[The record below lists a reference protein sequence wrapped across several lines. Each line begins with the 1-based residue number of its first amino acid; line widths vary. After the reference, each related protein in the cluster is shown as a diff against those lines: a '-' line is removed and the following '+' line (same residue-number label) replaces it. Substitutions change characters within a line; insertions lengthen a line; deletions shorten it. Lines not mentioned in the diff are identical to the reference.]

1 MALDGIV
8 IANIV
13 SELNPL
19 LVNGRINK
27 IAQPENDE
35 LILTIK
41 NNREQ
46 YRLLMSAN
54 ASLPLLY
61 LTDANK
67 PAPLTAPGFCMLLRK
82 HLNNGRILSI
92 TQAGLERV
100 VDFEIEHLNEMGD
113 TCRKHLIV
121 ELMGKHS
128 NIIFCDDH
136 RMIID
141 SIKHISAQVSSVR
154 EVLPGRDYFIPDTAG
169 KSDPLTLTYEE
180 FTETVCKKPCNIQK
194 ALYTSLT
201 GLSPCISTEI
211 CHLAS
216 ISCETNAA
224 DLSENERLHLYNI
237 FSGIINDVKEKN
249 FTPNIIYNSA
259 GPVEFSSV
267 PLTNYAENECKNYE
281 SICTVLSDYYSEK
294 NTISRIHQKSA
305 DLRKIVNTILDRDR
319 KKLDLLYKQLEDT
332 RKRDKYKIYGELI
345 NTYGYG
351 IEEGAKSFTAL
362 NYYTNEEITI
372 PLDETLTARENSV
385 KYFDRYNKLKR
396 TFEATNKLIAEVSG
410 EIEHLE
416 SISNSLDI
424 ALVEADLSQIKEELV
439 EYGYVKRKGTAKKER
454 FTSKPFHYV
463 SSDGYHIYVGKNNF
477 QNDELSFKFA
487 SGNDW
492 WFHAKEIPG
501 SHVIVKSMGDKLPDR
516 TFEEAA
522 ALAAHYSR
530 AKNQEKVE
538 VDYTLKKNLKKPN
551 SAKPGFVIYH
561 TNYSMVISPD
571 ISRLGLQLLDGTAAF

>member
-13 SELNPL
+13 RELNTL
-19 LVNGRINK
+19 LIGGRINK

-35 LILTIK
+35 LLLTIK
-41 NNREQ
+41 NNSGQ

-61 LTDANK
+61 LTETNK
-67 PAPLTAPGFCMLLRK
+67 PSPLTAPGFCMLLRK

-113 TCRKHLIV
+113 VCRKHLIV

-128 NIIFCDDH
+128 NIIFCDDDKK
-136 RMIID
+136 IID
-141 SIKHISAQVSSVR
+141 SIKHISAQISSVR
-154 EVLPGRDYFIPDTAG
+154 EVLPGREYFIPDTTG
-169 KSDPLTLTYEE
+169 KLDPLTLTYQQ
-180 FTETVCKKPCNIQK
+180 FTDIVCQKPCNIQK

-201 GLSPCISTEI
+201 GLSPCVSTQI
-211 CHLAS
+211 CHLSS
-216 ISCETNAA
+216 IPCETNAG
-224 DLSENERLHLYNI
+224 DLSENERLHLFNI
-237 FSGIINDVKEKN
+237 FSNIMEDVKSGQ
-249 FTPNIIYNSA
+249 FAPNIVYEEK
-259 GPVEFSSV
+259 GPLEFASIA
-267 PLTNYAENECKNYE
+267 LTNYTEGTIKNYD
-281 SICTVLSDYYSEK
+281 SICNVLSDYYSEK

-305 DLRKIVNTILDRDR
+305 DLRKIVSTILDRDR
-319 KKLDLLYKQLEDT
+319 KKLDLLLKQLEDT
-332 RKRDKYKIYGELI
+332 KKRDKYKIYGELI

-351 IEEGAKSFTAL
+351 IKEGAKSLTAL

-372 PLDETLTARENSV
+372 PLDENLSARENSV

-396 TFEATNKLIAEVSG
+396 TFEATNKLIEEVSE
-410 EIEHLE
+410 EISHLE
-416 SISNSLDI
+416 SISNALDI
-424 ALVEADLSQIKEELV
+424 ALFEADLAQIKEELI
-439 EYGYVKRKGTAKKER
+439 EYGYIKRKGGTKKER

-487 SGNDW
+487 SGSDW
-492 WFHAKEIPG
+492 WFHAKDMPG
-501 SHVIVKSMGDKLPDR
+501 SHVIVKTNGEELPDS
-516 TFEEAA
+516 TYEEAA

-530 AKNQEKVE
+530 GKNQEKVE

-561 TNYSMVISPD
+561 TNYSMIISPD
-571 ISRLGLQLLDGTAAF
+571 ISRLNLTAIDN